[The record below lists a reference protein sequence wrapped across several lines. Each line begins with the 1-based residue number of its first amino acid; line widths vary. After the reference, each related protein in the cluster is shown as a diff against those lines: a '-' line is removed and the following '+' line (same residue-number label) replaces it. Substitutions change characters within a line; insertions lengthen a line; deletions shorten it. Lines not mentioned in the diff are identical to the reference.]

1 MADHAD
7 LYADSAQ
14 ARALDRRLSGDE
26 QVHWAA
32 GVTPEEAAENNRAWL
47 ECLRARDEQQKAA
60 SRRAIASALGKM
72 EAMCG
77 TGAARRTA

>member
-14 ARALDRRLSGDE
+14 ARALDLRLSADE

-32 GVTPEEAAENNRAWL
+32 HVTPAEAAEDNRAWL
-47 ECLRARDEQQKAA
+47 ETLRARDEQQKAN

-72 EAMCG
+72 EALCG
-77 TGAARRTA
+77 SSAARRIT

>member
-14 ARALDRRLSGDE
+14 ARALDRRLSADE

-32 GVTPEEAAENNRAWL
+32 HVTPAEAAEDNRAWL
-47 ECLRARDEQQKAA
+47 ESLRARDEQQKAS
-60 SRRAIASALGKM
+60 SRRAIAAALGKM
-72 EAMCG
+72 EALCG
-77 TGAARRTA
+77 SGAARRIA